1 LAGLSAR
8 TSQAE
13 PHFCFN
19 ASKLRNTIA
28 ISGTR
33 LIQSPSSLLPTP
45 SARFILSI
53 NRTEDAYMA
62 SQAKI
67 LLVDDNAANLLA
79 LEVVLQPLQ
88 QELIKAR
95 SGEEALQLLLNDDFA
110 VVLLDIRLGGM
121 DGFEVAQSIRSQERS
136 RHTPIIFITAFQSE
150 EFPPA
155 KAYTLGAVDYLV
167 KPLVPEILRA
177 KVEVFLA
184 LYQRTEQVRQLQR
197 QQTEHEALHRF
208 RAIIEYSWDGIALIG
223 RDAVLHYVS
232 PSSIRILGYTPEELV
247 GHNAFEFMHPED
259 NERIQALFTRLVA
272 QPGSIIPSV
281 YRYRHKD
288 GSWRWLEATGT
299 NLLNDPSVQAIV
311 VNCRDITE
319 QRKAEQVRAEL
330 AAIVESSE
338 DAIIGEDLQG
348 IITSWNKGAERLYGY
363 DAEEVVGKPVSL
375 LHLEEGADE
384 LPNLLERLRR
394 SEHIEPYETVRLRKD
409 GSRVDVSLSV
419 SVIKDSEGRVIGA
432 SKIARD
438 IGPQKRL
445 EEALRR
451 HAEELAE
458 AHRQKDQFL
467 AMLAHELRNP
477 MAPLRTGVHIL
488 RQSQTPPEVRERT
501 HDMMDR
507 QLRHLSRL
515 VDDLLDVS
523 RIVRGKIQLRKE
535 RLDLRR
541 LVRTVAEDRRPV
553 LEQVGLT
560 LLLDVPET
568 PVCVMGDHTRLT
580 QVLSNLLDNSVK
592 FAKGRNIVTVRLRAD
607 EEHGQAVLSVRDEGV
622 GIEPE
627 LLPRLFTPFLQAD
640 RSLDRSRGGLGLG
653 LAMVKGLAELHGG
666 SVQAFSEGTGRGAE
680 FTVRLPLEQEPPAL
694 SETSAAPQ
702 PSGKQLRIL
711 VIEDNRDA
719 ADSLRLLLQIMGHEA
734 RVAYAGPEG
743 VTAAKEWRP
752 EVVLCDIGLP
762 GIDGFE
768 VARQVRRLP
777 GMAQTL
783 LVAITGYGQEPDVK
797 RSKEAGIDYH
807 FLKPIDPAQLKQVL
821 ANAKK

>member
-1 LAGLSAR
+1 
-8 TSQAE
+8 
-13 PHFCFN
+13 
-19 ASKLRNTIA
+19 
-28 ISGTR
+28 
-33 LIQSPSSLLPTP
+33 
-45 SARFILSI
+45 
-53 NRTEDAYMA
+53 MA

-67 LLVDDNAANLLA
+67 LLVDDNEANLLA
-79 LEVVLQPLQ
+79 LEVVLQPLG
-88 QELIKAR
+88 QELIKVR
-95 SGEEALQLLLNDDFA
+95 SGEQALRSLFQEDFA
-110 VVLLDIRLGGM
+110 VILLDIRLGGM
-121 DGFEVAQSIRSQERS
+121 DGFEVAQTIRSQVRS
-136 RHTPIIFITAFQSE
+136 KHTPIIFVTAFESE
-150 EFPPA
+150 DFPPA

-177 KVEVFLA
+177 KVEVFIELF
-184 LYQRTEQVRQLQR
+184 QRTEQVRQFQR
-197 QQTEHEALHRF
+197 QQSENEALHRF
-208 RAIIEYSWDGIALIG
+208 RAIIEHSWDGYTLIG
-223 RDAVLHYVS
+223 ADAVSFYTS
-232 PSSIRILGYTPEELV
+232 PSVTRTLGYRPEEFV
-247 GHNAFEFMHPED
+247 GHNIFEFMHPD
-259 NERIQALFTRLVA
+259 DVERAQRLFASHIA
-272 QPGSIIPSV
+272 QPGGVISAV

-288 GSWRWLEATGT
+288 GRWRWLEATRT
-299 NLLNDPSVQAIV
+299 NLLDDPSVQAIV
-311 VNCRDITE
+311 SNYRDITE
-319 QRKAEQVRAEL
+319 QREAEKVRAEL

-348 IITSWNKGAERLYGY
+348 AITSWNKGAERLYGY
-363 DAEEVVGKPVSL
+363 DAEEVVGKAVAL
-375 LHLEEGADE
+375 LHPEEQADE
-384 LPNLLERLRR
+384 FPNLLERLGRG
-394 SEHIEPYETVRLRKD
+394 EHIEPYQTIRLRKD
-409 GSRVDVSLSV
+409 GLRVDVSLSV
-419 SVIKDSEGRVIGA
+419 SPIKDGEGRVIGA

-445 EEALRR
+445 EEELRR

-477 MAPLRTGVHIL
+477 LAPLRTGIHIL
-488 RQSQTPPEVRERT
+488 RQSQTPPDVRERT

-535 RLDLRR
+535 RIDLRR

-560 LLLDVPET
+560 LLLDVPEAS
-568 PVCVMGDHTRLT
+568 VCVMGDHTRLT
-580 QVLSNLLDNSVK
+580 QVLNNLLDNSVK
-592 FAKGRNIVTVRLRAD
+592 FAKGRNIVTVRLKAD
-607 EEHGQAVLSVRDEGV
+607 EEHRQAVLSVRDEGV

-666 SVQAFSEGTGRGAE
+666 TVEAFSEGAGRGAE
-680 FTVRLPLEQEPPAL
+680 FTVRLPLEQESPAL
-694 SETSAAPQ
+694 SESPAAPQ
-702 PSGKQLRIL
+702 PSAKQLRIL

-719 ADSLRLLLQIMGHEA
+719 ADSLRLLLSIMGHEA

-743 VTAAKEWRP
+743 VAAAREWRP
-752 EVVLCDIGLP
+752 EAVLCDIGLP
-762 GIDGFE
+762 GIDGYE
-768 VARQVRRLP
+768 VARQLRRLP
-777 GMAQTL
+777 GMAKTL

-821 ANAKK
+821 GNAKK

>member
-1 LAGLSAR
+1 
-8 TSQAE
+8 
-13 PHFCFN
+13 
-19 ASKLRNTIA
+19 
-28 ISGTR
+28 
-33 LIQSPSSLLPTP
+33 
-45 SARFILSI
+45 
-53 NRTEDAYMA
+53 MA
-62 SQAKI
+62 TQAKI
-67 LLVDDNAANLLA
+67 LLVDDNEANLLA
-79 LEVVLQPLQ
+79 LEVVLQSLG
-88 QELIKAR
+88 QELIKTR
-95 SGEEALQLLLNDDFA
+95 SGEEALQLLLQEDFA
-110 VVLLDIRLGGM
+110 VVLLDIQLGGI
-121 DGFEVAQSIRSQERS
+121 DGFEVARSIRSQERS
-136 RHTPIIFITAFQSE
+136 KHTPIIFITAFESE
-150 EFPPA
+150 AFPPA

-167 KPLVPEILRA
+167 KPLVPDILRA
-177 KVEVFLA
+177 KVEVFLT
-184 LYQRTEQVRQLQR
+184 LFLRTEQVRQLQR
-197 QQTEHEALHRF
+197 QQTENEALHRF
-208 RAIIEYSWDGIALIG
+208 RAIIEHSWDGYALMAA
-223 RDAVLHYVS
+223 DAVIHYAS
-232 PSSIRILGYTPEELV
+232 PSSIRILGYRPEELV
-247 GHNAFEFMHPED
+247 GHNAFEFMHPD
-259 NERIQALFTRLVA
+259 DRERIQGLFTQLIA
-272 QPGSIIPSV
+272 QPDRVIPSV
-281 YRYRHKD
+281 YRYRHKE

-299 NLLNDPSVQAIV
+299 NLLGDPSVQAVV

-319 QRKAEQVRAEL
+319 QREAEKVRAEL

-348 IITSWNKGAERLYGY
+348 VITSWNKGAERLYGY
-363 DAEEVVGKPVSL
+363 DAEEVVGKPVTL
-375 LHLEEGADE
+375 LHPSEQADE
-384 LPNLLERLRR
+384 LPNLLERLGRGER
-394 SEHIEPYETVRLRKD
+394 IEPYETVRLRKD
-409 GSRVDVSLSV
+409 SSRVDVSLSV
-419 SVIKDSEGRVIGA
+419 SAIKDNEGRVIGA

-445 EEALRR
+445 ESELRR

-488 RQSQTPPEVRERT
+488 RQPQTPPEVRERT
-501 HDMMDR
+501 RDMMDR

-523 RIVRGKIQLRKE
+523 RIVRGKIELRME

-541 LVRTVAEDRRPV
+541 LVRTVADDRRPV

-560 LLLDVPET
+560 LFLDLPET
-568 PVCVMGDHTRLT
+568 PICVMGDQTRLT
-580 QVLSNLLDNSVK
+580 QVLNNLLDNSVK
-592 FAKGRNIVTVRLRAD
+592 FAKGRNIVIVRLQAD
-607 EEHGQAVLSVRDEGV
+607 EERRQAVLCVRDEGV

-666 SVQAFSEGTGRGAE
+666 SAEASSEGPGRGAE
-680 FTVRLPLEQEPPAL
+680 FTIRLPLDQEPPAL
-694 SETSAAPQ
+694 SEMHAAPG

-719 ADSLRLLLQIMGHEA
+719 ADSLRLLLNIMGHEA
-734 RVAYAGPEG
+734 RVAYTGTEG
-743 VTAAKEWRP
+743 VAAAKEWRSD
-752 EVVLCDIGLP
+752 VVLCDIGLP

-768 VARQVRRLP
+768 VARQLRRLP
-777 GMAQTL
+777 GMAKTL
-783 LVAITGYGQEPDVK
+783 IVAITGYGQEPDVK

>member
-1 LAGLSAR
+1 
-8 TSQAE
+8 
-13 PHFCFN
+13 
-19 ASKLRNTIA
+19 
-28 ISGTR
+28 
-33 LIQSPSSLLPTP
+33 
-45 SARFILSI
+45 
-53 NRTEDAYMA
+53 
-62 SQAKI
+62 
-67 LLVDDNAANLLA
+67 
-79 LEVVLQPLQ
+79 
-88 QELIKAR
+88 
-95 SGEEALQLLLNDDFA
+95 
-110 VVLLDIRLGGM
+110 
-121 DGFEVAQSIRSQERS
+121 
-136 RHTPIIFITAFQSE
+136 
-150 EFPPA
+150 
-155 KAYTLGAVDYLV
+155 
-167 KPLVPEILRA
+167 
-177 KVEVFLA
+177 
-184 LYQRTEQVRQLQR
+184 
-197 QQTEHEALHRF
+197 
-208 RAIIEYSWDGIALIG
+208 
-223 RDAVLHYVS
+223 
-232 PSSIRILGYTPEELV
+232 
-247 GHNAFEFMHPED
+247 MHPED
-259 NERIQALFTRLVA
+259 NERIQTLFTRLVA
-272 QPGSIIPSV
+272 QPGAVIPSI

-299 NLLNDPSVQAIV
+299 NLLDDPSVQAII

-330 AAIVESSE
+330 AAIVEFSE

-363 DAEEVVGKPVSL
+363 DAEEIVGKPVSV
-375 LHLEEGADE
+375 LHPADHAE
-384 LPNLLERLRR
+384 VLPNLLERLRCGER
-394 SEHIEPYETVRLRKD
+394 IEPYQTIRLCKN

-419 SVIKDSEGRVIGA
+419 SPIKDSEGRVIGA
-432 SKIARD
+432 AKIARD

-445 EEALRR
+445 EEELRR

-488 RQSQTPPEVRERT
+488 RQPQTPPEVRDRT

-592 FAKGRNIVTVRLRAD
+592 FAKGRNIVTVRLKAD
-607 EEHGQAVLSVRDEGV
+607 EENGQAILSVRDEGV

-666 SVQAFSEGTGRGAE
+666 SVEAFSEGTGRGAE
-680 FTVRLPLEQEPPAL
+680 FTVRLPLGQEPPAL
-694 SETSAAPQ
+694 SETSTSPQ
-702 PSGKQLRIL
+702 PSEKQLRIL

-719 ADSLRLLLQIMGHEA
+719 ADSLRLLLHIMGHEA
-734 RVAYAGPEG
+734 KVAYAGPEG
-743 VTAAKEWRP
+743 VAAAKEWPP

-762 GIDGFE
+762 GIDGYE
-768 VARQVRRLP
+768 VARQLRRLP
-777 GMAQTL
+777 GMAKTL

-797 RSKEAGIDYH
+797 RSKEAGIDHH